1 MIDWFGNEVVGM
13 KNPWVKAL
21 LLILFVFIIWIVLL
35 FGYSILN
42 PVNQPG
48 TDHFSET
55 ALIVSIAI
63 VLVFAL
69 VSGYIRFFNRVA
81 TMRTQCER
89 AKQQIESE
97 KAEMEEFLKRMK
109 AFFYFYVNESA
120 KQSSSRALFET
131 LSDANFNSIR
141 SQFLL
146 SELIKAVAS
155 DQTMWSNTEFRQMME
170 RITAKEESITAA
182 KKSYNA
188 AAGEYNAFINRFPAI
203 LFRANMGLT
212 PFDYYYENSAII

>member
-21 LLILFVFIIWIVLL
+21 LLILFVFIIWIVIV
-35 FGYSILN
+35 FGYTIVN
-42 PVNQPG
+42 PNADVDQLSSN
-48 TDHFSET
+48 
-55 ALIVSIAI
+55 ALIISFGI
-63 VLVFAL
+63 VLVSAAL
-69 VSGYIRFFNRVA
+69 GGYIRFFNRVA

-97 KAEMEEFLKRMK
+97 KTEMEEFLKRMK

>member
-21 LLILFVFIIWIVLL
+21 LLILFVFIIWIVIV
-35 FGYSILN
+35 FGYTIVN
-42 PVNQPG
+42 PNADVDQLSSN
-48 TDHFSET
+48 
-55 ALIVSIAI
+55 ALIISIGI
-63 VLVFAL
+63 VLVSAAL
-69 VSGYIRFFNRVA
+69 GGYIRFFNRVA

>member
-1 MIDWFGNEVVGM
+1 M

-21 LLILFVFIIWIVLL
+21 LLILFVFIIWIVIV
-35 FGYSILN
+35 FGYTIVN
-42 PVNQPG
+42 PNADVDQLSSN
-48 TDHFSET
+48 
-55 ALIVSIAI
+55 ALIISIGI
-63 VLVFAL
+63 VLVSAAL
-69 VSGYIRFFNRVA
+69 GGYIRFFNRVA

-212 PFDYYYENSAII
+212 PFDCYYENNAII

>member
-1 MIDWFGNEVVGM
+1 M

-21 LLILFVFIIWIVLL
+21 LLILFVFIIWIVIV
-35 FGYSILN
+35 FGYTIVN
-42 PVNQPG
+42 PNADVDQLSSN
-48 TDHFSET
+48 
-55 ALIVSIAI
+55 ALIISIGI
-63 VLVFAL
+63 VLVSAAL
-69 VSGYIRFFNRVA
+69 GGYIRFFNRVA

-212 PFDYYYENSAII
+212 PFDYYYENNAII

>member
-21 LLILFVFIIWIVLL
+21 LLILFVFIIWIVFV
-35 FGYSILN
+35 FGYAIVDPNADVDQLSSN
-42 PVNQPG
+42 
-48 TDHFSET
+48 
-55 ALIVSIAI
+55 ALIISIGI
-63 VLVFAL
+63 VLVSAAL
-69 VSGYIRFFNRVA
+69 GGYIRFFNRVA

-97 KAEMEEFLKRMK
+97 KAEMEELLKRMK
-109 AFFYFYVNESA
+109 AFFYFYVSESA

-155 DQTMWSNTEFRQMME
+155 DQSMQSNTEFRQMME

-212 PFDYYYENSAII
+212 PFDYYYENNAII

>member
-1 MIDWFGNEVVGM
+1 M
-13 KNPWVKAL
+13 KNPWVKTL
-21 LLILFVFIIWIVLL
+21 LLILFVFILWVVLIL
-35 FGYSILN
+35 GYSILN
-42 PVNQPG
+42 PANQPG
-48 TDHFSET
+48 TDHFSQT
-55 ALIVSIAI
+55 ALIISIGI
-63 VLVFAL
+63 VLVFAV
-69 VSGYIRFFNRVA
+69 VSGYIRFFNHVA

-109 AFFYFYVNESA
+109 AFFYFYVSESA
-120 KQSSSRALFET
+120 KQSSSKALFET
-131 LSDANFNSIR
+131 FCDVNFNSIR

-155 DQTMWSNTEFRQMME
+155 DQSMRSNTEFRQMME

-188 AAGEYNAFINRFPAI
+188 AAGEYNALISRFPAI
-203 LFRANMGLT
+203 LFQANMGLT
-212 PFDYYYENSAII
+212 PFDYYYENNAII

>member
-21 LLILFVFIIWIVLL
+21 LLILFVFIIWIVIV
-35 FGYSILN
+35 FGYTIVN
-42 PVNQPG
+42 PNADVDQLSSN
-48 TDHFSET
+48 
-55 ALIVSIAI
+55 ALIISIGI
-63 VLVFAL
+63 VLVSAAL
-69 VSGYIRFFNRVA
+69 GGYIRFFNRVA

-212 PFDYYYENSAII
+212 PFDYYYENNAII